1 MVLNHDYEGAAVAI
15 DYNLILYGSVN
26 NYTNFKR
33 SGEGWDKDIKYA
45 ERELGC
51 IFKEIKR
58 V

>member
-1 MVLNHDYEGAAVAI
+1 MVLNHDYEGATVAI
-15 DYNLILYGSVN
+15 GYNLILYGSVN

-33 SGEGWDKDIKYA
+33 SGEGCDKDIKYA